1 MRQLSHLKLLNLQAQ
16 LWVGC
21 IPPAILVWGL
31 SDSHPVCQVQG
42 HQSTPPLR
50 TITFTGPRTSLA
62 EFHFGMALPIW

>member
-50 TITFTGPRTSLA
+50 AITFHWASDIPC
-62 EFHFGMALPIW
+62 